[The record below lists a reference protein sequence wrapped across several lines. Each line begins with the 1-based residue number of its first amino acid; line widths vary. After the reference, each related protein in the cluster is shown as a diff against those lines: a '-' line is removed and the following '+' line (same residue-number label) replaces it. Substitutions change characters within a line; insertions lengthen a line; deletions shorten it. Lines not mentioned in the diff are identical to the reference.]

1 MTRLHV
7 NCKFLLNSWSI
18 CYITMFTLHI
28 VMFALNFSMDGL
40 PKNKA
45 DPPIRISLYTIIIGM
60 QLITT
65 IYELCIATERLI
77 SSIRP
82 KQYYARALDRK
93 YLYPATFAIAGCLM
107 ICQYYMTEGG
117 NHTLFS
123 VIVLSLDLFTISVNE
138 FAIKYGTR
146 RFERMQGKTTLNG
159 RYQVKESSQLAKA
172 MQPVYICSFTLKLI
186 LFAPVL
192 VFCYETNEEYDC
204 VSRWFYIPFA
214 YMELAYFGTLTAA
227 SVFVIAYFIRIHP
240 RLRRRAEKLYQMIRG
255 IPVTDEPSEPFVMQE
270 RASEGDIYFEKLARV
285 WDEGLKGVNSGVNAS
300 TTGVT
305 GHPPGVPSHPSTP
318 HTAATGQFD
327 SATVTGHPHTA
338 TATGHP
344 QTAATRNL
352 HTAAGSEHAHKATGA
367 PGIPVTHEPSEPFV
381 VQVRADEGDEK
392 LKKLKR
398 VWDEG
403 LRRVT

>member
-1 MTRLHV
+1 MDYQRTRQ
-7 NCKFLLNSWSI
+7 
-18 CYITMFTLHI
+18 TL
-28 VMFALNFSMDGL
+28 
-40 PKNKA
+40 
-45 DPPIRISLYTIIIGM
+45 
-60 QLITT
+60 
-65 IYELCIATERLI
+65 
-77 SSIRP
+77 
-82 KQYYARALDRK
+82 
-93 YLYPATFAIAGCLM
+93 
-107 ICQYYMTEGG
+107 
-117 NHTLFS
+117 
-123 VIVLSLDLFTISVNE
+123 
-138 FAIKYGTR
+138 
-146 RFERMQGKTTLNG
+146 
-159 RYQVKESSQLAKA
+159 VKESSQLAKA

-270 RASEGDIYFEKLARV
+270 RASEGDIYFEKLARTHAATV
-285 WDEGLKGVNSGVNAS
+285 AGDSDSADVATEQLHVSVTSHPSSSGVNAS

-367 PGIPVTHEPSEPFV
+367 PSHSHGSHEHHKRKKHEKITSTEGIPVTHEPSEPFV

-398 VWDEG
+398 GNGDR
-403 LRRVT
+403 LMPTTDK